1 MQGCRREFAHYV
13 VNFGYF
19 RTGKWRAMPKASL
32 NLWSTTTHLS
42 LESHHRLNPKKSQTL
57 SAILAQFSILKLRF
71 ALNPPK
77 TPEIDVALRFPPKF
91 RPQAPNQLRLRLLR
105 SVAEKVDPLFCLA
118 AAGPPTCRKLFSE
131 ACLQVAVHGCYLL
144 LPPLLV
150 ETLIATVRPLVAVL
164 VLLCCTRWQE
174 VAGNSLA
181 IAIREIKGKEQ
192 AYLRGVKVPFQE
204 GAGQRFRQPSGTGV
218 NLRHYDVEALGKPS
232 ADGASP
238 LVIFAEVTSSSQA
251 AETSERA
258 QITHAVIERQNDGS
272 FNVKVIKQI
281 VSIDGEEYEVRELY
295 GIGSSSAEGFNDD
308 DPGKECVICM
318 TEPKNTAVM
327 PCRHLCMCSDCA
339 KELRLQTK
347 KCPICREEISELI
360 EIKINDASDH

>member
-1 MQGCRREFAHYV
+1 MG
-13 VNFGYF
+13 
-19 RTGKWRAMPKASL
+19 
-32 NLWSTTTHLS
+32 
-42 LESHHRLNPKKSQTL
+42 
-57 SAILAQFSILKLRF
+57 
-71 ALNPPK
+71 PPM
-77 TPEIDVALRFPPKF
+77 
-91 RPQAPNQLRLRLLR
+91 N
-105 SVAEKVDPLFCLA
+105 
-118 AAGPPTCRKLFSE
+118 AGPPPLYVDHQNAKVVKNDVNVHKGTIKLEIDENYPDHHLVSFVFDARFDGSITIHYFAKE
-131 ACLQVAVHGCYLL
+131 EKERGKFIPVHPGA
-144 LPPLLV
+144 PWP
-150 ETLIATVRPLVAVL
+150 
-164 VLLCCTRWQE
+164 
-174 VAGNSLA
+174 
-181 IAIREIKGKEQ
+181 
-192 AYLRGVKVPFQE
+192 VKVPFQE
-204 GAGQRFRQPSGTGV
+204 GAGQRFCQPSGTGV
-218 NLRHYDVEALGKPS
+218 NLSHYDVGALGKPS

-360 EIKINDASDH
+360 EIKINNASDH